1 MGDPAASDTPS
12 GAAHALVELDGVWRT
27 MDAVDPIHAVA
38 DVSLRIEHG
47 EWWSITGASGSGKS
61 TLLNLIG
68 CLDRPTAGEYRFD
81 GIDVASLTDAQRAGL
96 RAHRLGFVFQAFH
109 LLSTRTATENVA
121 LADLYRRGPRQDR
134 RDRAREALHRVGL
147 GSRLDATVTT
157 LSGGERQRVAI
168 ARALL
173 GRPELLLCD
182 EPTGNLDSATT
193 GEVLDLLEELHGDG
207 QSLLVV
213 THEADVARRSGAVAE
228 MRDGA
233 LAEKDNRDGALAE
246 ISSRD
251 GALAEISSRDGALAE
266 KSNRDGALAE
276 SARPDTGRAR

>member
-1 MGDPAASDTPS
+1 
-12 GAAHALVELDGVWRT
+12 

-38 DVSLRIEHG
+38 DVSLRIERG

-81 GIDVASLTDAQRAGL
+81 GVDVAGLSDAHRAGL
-96 RAHRLGFVFQAFH
+96 RAYRLGFVFQAFH
-109 LLSTRTATENVA
+109 LLSTRTATENVEV
-121 LADLYRRGPRQDR
+121 ADLYRRGSRSDR
-134 RDRAREALHRVGL
+134 RDRAREALNRVGL
-147 GSRLDATVTT
+147 GARLDATVTT

-173 GRPELLLCD
+173 GRPDLLLCD
-182 EPTGNLDSATT
+182 EPTGNLDSSTT
-193 GEVLDLLEELHGDG
+193 SEVLDLLEELHDDG

-213 THEADVARRSGAVAE
+213 THEADVARRSGTVAE

-233 LAEKDNRDGALAE
+233 LAEVRGSDGALAKG
-246 ISSRD
+246 STS
-251 GALAEISSRDGALAE
+251 
-266 KSNRDGALAE
+266 
-276 SARPDTGRAR
+276 

>member
-1 MGDPAASDTPS
+1 VMLPLQYSGRQRDTRERAA
-12 GAAHALVELDGVWRT
+12 A
-27 MDAVDPIHAVA
+27 
-38 DVSLRIEHG
+38 
-47 EWWSITGASGSGKS
+47 
-61 TLLNLIG
+61 
-68 CLDRPTAGEYRFD
+68 
-81 GIDVASLTDAQRAGL
+81 
-96 RAHRLGFVFQAFH
+96 
-109 LLSTRTATENVA
+109 A
-121 LADLYRRGPRQDR
+121 LA
-134 RDRAREALHRVGL
+134 RVGL
-147 GSRLDATVTT
+147 ADRLSHRPTE
-157 LSGGERQRVAI
+157 LSGRQRQRVAI